1 MWFDGSLAIF
11 SAWITYFLQ
20 VVFGY
25 LTTLCICAF
34 IRDARTR
41 VRMWSGF
48 LLLTTAAW
56 IFLWVP
62 AQAGGPTHFAFRSEL
77 RPPMAALHLAIP
89 VQDVWASYFGRLAR
103 TAAYIYAFL
112 LLVSVLHLL
121 LRSLQLKGVLRRTQP
136 PSPQL
141 LVRFRRL
148 CLQLNV
154 GRCQLGLASELRSPA
169 TCYWWRSHVLLPTEL
184 VPYLDSDQLDE
195 VLRHEL
201 VHVRQHDY
209 LWDRLVAL
217 GCRLVLFHPLVWLAY
232 RHLRWERELACDY
245 AVVRART
252 DARLRYAECLTK
264 LARWCMEGGNLFA
277 GISFFSSKS
286 LLAVRV
292 RALLS
297 EPPIDSLRR
306 EATRAGFVSIVASGA
321 LLLASGLG
329 LSLYSPTH
337 LNRSSYLPRHARS
350 DSARKKTAGAK
361 LAHSS
366 MPKAPAGETPLI
378 APQPPPPQ
386 SINLV
391 LDFPAASLPL
401 LNSSTTAEDIV
412 EISPRHVIDDVGPKS
427 SHGVWNEA
435 PMPLATPPQWSTLVV
450 GAITG
455 GAGLAAG
462 RIDVDDVDASRKRTH

>member
-11 SAWITYFLQ
+11 SAWSTYFLQ

-25 LTTLCICAF
+25 LATLCICTF

-48 LLLTTAAW
+48 LLLTTVAW
-56 IFLWVP
+56 IFMWVP
-62 AQAGGPTHFAFRSEL
+62 AWAGGPAHFAFRSEL

-89 VQDVWASYFGRLAR
+89 VEDVWASYFGKLAP
-103 TAAYIYAFL
+103 TAAYSYAFL
-112 LLVSVLHLL
+112 LLVLLLHLL
-121 LRSLQLKGVLRRTQP
+121 FRSVQLKAVLRRTQP

-141 LVRFRRL
+141 EVRFRRL
-148 CLQLNV
+148 CQQLNV

-209 LWDRLVAL
+209 LWDRLAAL
-217 GCRLVLFHPLVWLAY
+217 GCRLVFFHPLVWIAY

-245 AVVRART
+245 AVVRDRT
-252 DARLRYAECLTK
+252 DARPGYAECLTR

-297 EPPIDSLRR
+297 EPSIDSPRQ
-306 EATRAGFVSIVASGA
+306 EATRAGFVSIVASVA

-337 LNRSSYLPRHARS
+337 LNRFLYRPRNARS
-350 DSARKKTAGAK
+350 DSARKKPAGAK

-366 MPKAPAGETPLI
+366 MPKAPTVETPLI
-378 APQPPPPQ
+378 APQPAPPQ
-386 SINLV
+386 SINLA
-391 LDFPAASLPL
+391 LDFPAKSLPL
-401 LNSSTTAEDIV
+401 LDSSTTAEDIV
-412 EISPRHVIDDVGPKS
+412 ETSSRHVVDDVGRPN

-435 PMPLATPPQWSTLVV
+435 PMPLATPPKWSTLVV

-462 RIDVDDVDASRKRTH
+462 RIDVDDVDGPRKRTH

>member
-1 MWFDGSLAIF
+1 MWFDGSLAIL

-41 VRMWSGF
+41 VRLWSGF
-48 LLLTTAAW
+48 LLLTTGAW
-56 IFLWVP
+56 ILLWVP
-62 AQAGGPTHFAFRSEL
+62 ARAGGPPYFAFRPEL
-77 RPPMAALHLAIP
+77 RPPMAALHLALP
-89 VQDVWASYFGRLAR
+89 VENVWASYFGKLAP
-103 TAAYIYAFL
+103 TVAYIYAFL
-112 LLVSVLHLL
+112 LVVSVLHLL
-121 LRSLQLKGVLRRTQP
+121 LRSVQLKVVLRRTQP

-141 LVRFRRL
+141 RARFLQL
-148 CLQLNV
+148 CQQLNV

-201 VHVRQHDY
+201 VHVRRRDY
-209 LWDRLVAL
+209 LWDRLASL
-217 GCRLVLFHPLVWLAY
+217 GCRLVFFHPLVWIAY

-245 AVVRART
+245 AVVRDRT
-252 DARLRYAECLTK
+252 DARLRYAECLTR

-297 EPPIDSLRR
+297 EPSIDSPRQD
-306 EATRAGFVSIVASGA
+306 ATRAGFLSIFASVA

-329 LSLYSPTH
+329 LSLYSPAH
-337 LNRSSYLPRHARS
+337 LNRSLYRPRNTRS
-350 DSARKKTAGAK
+350 DSARKKPAGSK

-366 MPKAPAGETPLI
+366 MPTAPKVETGLI
-378 APQPPPPQ
+378 APQPLPPQ
-386 SINLV
+386 SVSLV

-401 LNSSTTAEDIV
+401 LNSSTTTEDIV
-412 EISPRHVIDDVGPKS
+412 EPSSRHIIDDAGRQS
-427 SHGVWNEA
+427 SPAVWNEA
-435 PMPLATPPQWSTLVV
+435 PMPLARPPKWSTLVV

-462 RIDVDDVDASRKRTH
+462 RIDVDDVDVPRKRTH